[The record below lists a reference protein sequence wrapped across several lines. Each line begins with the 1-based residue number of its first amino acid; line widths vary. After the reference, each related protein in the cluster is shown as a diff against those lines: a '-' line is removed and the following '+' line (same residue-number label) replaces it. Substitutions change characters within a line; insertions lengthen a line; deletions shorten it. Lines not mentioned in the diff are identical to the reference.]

1 MYKLIVIF
9 AALLPLILLV
19 RTIFG
24 ARSKKA
30 SRAFSEFKKQIDLL
44 VWVILFIIG
53 VRDRILDRRV
63 DLFLMAMTLR
73 ECRFPTNAPLQPDPA
88 PRADHYSC
96 GWSASALWCML
107 ALRVPQWR

>member
-9 AALLPLILLV
+9 AALVPLILLW

-24 ARSKKA
+24 APSKKA

-53 VRDRILDRRV
+53 CAIV
-63 DLFLMAMTLR
+63 
-73 ECRFPTNAPLQPDPA
+73 
-88 PRADHYSC
+88 YSI
-96 GWSASALWCML
+96 GELIYSLW
-107 ALRVPQWR
+107 R

>member
-9 AALLPLILLV
+9 AALVPLILLV

-24 ARSKKA
+24 SRSKKA

-53 VRDRILDRRV
+53 CASV
-63 DLFLMAMTLR
+63 
-73 ECRFPTNAPLQPDPA
+73 
-88 PRADHYSC
+88 YSI
-96 GWSASALWCML
+96 GELIHSLW
-107 ALRVPQWR
+107 R

>member
-9 AALLPLILLV
+9 AALVPLILLV

-24 ARSKKA
+24 SRSKKA

-53 VRDRILDRRV
+53 CASVYSIGELNS
-63 DLFLMAMTLR
+63 FLMAMTLR
-73 ECRFPTNAPLQPDPA
+73 ECRFQPNSTPCKARVNRVSLNLVSFQFGGHPTD
-88 PRADHYSC
+88 
-96 GWSASALWCML
+96 
-107 ALRVPQWR
+107 

>member
-1 MYKLIVIF
+1 MYKLIVIL
-9 AALLPLILLV
+9 AALVPLILLW

-53 VRDRILDRRV
+53 CATVYSIGELIH
-63 DLFLMAMTLR
+63 FLMAMTLR
-73 ECRFPTNAPLQPDPA
+73 ECCYSTKFDAM
-88 PRADHYSC
+88 PRL
-96 GWSASALWCML
+96 G
-107 ALRVPQWR
+107 QWRVLKLGELSIRRSA